1 VALIK
6 TTEKKRRKGLARKVI
21 ADLRAFME
29 EEAKGKHY
37 DSCYIAANVDVKYRP
52 GGFFKQAGFT
62 KDAPVWLKC
71 WKEGACMLMVLKVF
85 DVEDSIEH

>member
-29 EEAKGKHY
+29 EEAKGKQY
-37 DSCYIAANVDVKYRP
+37 ESSYIVANVDAKYRP
-52 GGFFKQAGFT
+52 DGFFKQAGFS
-62 KDAPVWLKC
+62 KEVPAWLKS
-71 WKEGACMLMVLKVF
+71 WKEGTCTLVVLKVF
-85 DVEDSIEH
+85 DVEDPIEH